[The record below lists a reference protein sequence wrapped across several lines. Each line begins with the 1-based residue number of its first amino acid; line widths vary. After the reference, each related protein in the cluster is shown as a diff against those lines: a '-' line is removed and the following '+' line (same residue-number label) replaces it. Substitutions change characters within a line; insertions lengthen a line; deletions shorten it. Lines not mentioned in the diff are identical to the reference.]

1 VDDFGTG
8 YSSLRYL
15 QTLPVDFVKIDQS
28 FIAKIQ
34 DSPEQ
39 AALAQAIVKVGHT
52 LHLAVIAEGIET
64 AEQADYLRAIGCQ
77 YGQGYHFAR
86 PQDRAS
92 IEASLAQSPDLTE
105 PRTIR

>member
-34 DSPEQ
+34 DSP
-39 AALAQAIVKVGHT
+39 
-52 LHLAVIAEGIET
+52 
-64 AEQADYLRAIGCQ
+64 EQADYLRAIGCQ